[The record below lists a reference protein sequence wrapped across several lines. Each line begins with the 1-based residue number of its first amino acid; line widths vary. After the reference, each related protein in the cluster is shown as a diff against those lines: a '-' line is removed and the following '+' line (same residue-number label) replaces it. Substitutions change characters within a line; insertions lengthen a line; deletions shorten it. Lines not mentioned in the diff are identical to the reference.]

1 LNLFGITPYKL
12 FLLTTCFVVS
22 LLGHAQTYTGVDLD
36 TCRVYTD
43 LNLALKNPNKVYRL
57 KLSKKKLTSFPEEIY
72 KLSNLRELNLDRN
85 KISEIPSRITELPK
99 LVKLSLNEN
108 RIDTL
113 PPFLFLMKNIEDL
126 QVGDNYITT
135 LPDEIEQLSIL
146 KVLAIWDNP
155 IEYYPNSLGS
165 LKQLM
170 ILDCLHNQM
179 NFGTQDRISSMFDS
193 KKTKMY
199 FSPPCACDDG
209 H

>member
-1 LNLFGITPYKL
+1 MNLFATLLNKS
-12 FLLTTCFVVS
+12 FLLFTISLATVVCK
-22 LLGHAQTYTGVDLD
+22 AQNYIGVNLD
-36 TCRVYTD
+36 TCKVYTD
-43 LNLALKNPNKVYRL
+43 LNLALKNPAQVYRL
-57 KLSKKKLTSFPEEIY
+57 KLNKKKLTAIPDDVF

-85 KISEIPSRITELPK
+85 RISEIPTRLTELPK

-108 RIDTL
+108 RLDSL
-113 PPFLFLMKNIEDL
+113 PPFLFSMRNLEDL

-135 LPDEIEQLSIL
+135 LPDDIEQLSIL
-146 KVLAIWDNP
+146 KILAIWDNP

-165 LKQLM
+165 LKELT

-179 NFGTQDRISSMFDS
+179 NFGTQERISSMFDS
-193 KKTKMY
+193 KKTKVY